1 MRIYIIRH
9 GETDLNVKG
18 VLQGWV
24 DEPLNESGRSLARI
38 TGENMQSI
46 RFDGCFSSPLV
57 RAAET
62 ARIVLEASGNDI
74 PIWYDDRLREI
85 SFGVA
90 EGRHR
95 STLGEQGRSFFEDP
109 FRYEPFPGGESIRQV
124 CARTQAFLKELLA
137 RDDGKTYLLSTHGCA
152 LRAMLNYLYEDPS
165 DFWHVHVPYN
175 CAVTILEGREGR
187 ARLVGDDVIYYD
199 RSQIVDRYAK

>member
-38 TGENMQSI
+38 TGENMRDI
-46 RFDGCFSSPLV
+46 RFDSCFSSPLV

-62 ARIVLEASGNDI
+62 ARIVLEASGNDL
-74 PIWYDDRLREI
+74 PLQYDDRLREI

-95 STLGEQGRSFFEDP
+95 STLGEQGRLFFEEP

-175 CAVTILEGREGR
+175 CAVSILEGQGGR

-199 RSQIVDRYAK
+199 RSLIVDRYAH

>member
-1 MRIYIIRH
+1 MKR
-9 GETDLNVKG
+9 
-18 VLQGWV
+18 
-24 DEPLNESGRSLARI
+24 
-38 TGENMQSI
+38 I
-46 RFDGCFSSPLV
+46 RFDGCFSSPLA

-62 ARIVLEASGNDI
+62 ARIVLEASGNDL
-74 PIWYDDRLREI
+74 PIRYDDRLREI

-95 STLGEQGRSFFEDP
+95 STLGEQGRLFFEEP

-152 LRAMLNYLYEDPS
+152 MRAMLNYLYEDPS

-175 CAVTILEGREGR
+175 CAVTILEGQGGQ

-199 RSQIVDRYAK
+199 RSLIVDRYAH